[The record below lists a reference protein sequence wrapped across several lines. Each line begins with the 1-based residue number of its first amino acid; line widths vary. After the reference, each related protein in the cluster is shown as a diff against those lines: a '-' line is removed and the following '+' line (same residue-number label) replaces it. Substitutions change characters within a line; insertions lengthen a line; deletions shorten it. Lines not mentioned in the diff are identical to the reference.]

1 MVIPN
6 DTLFHNIMKMNV
18 NYRGHNSA
26 VMTNTQI
33 KLFVKI
39 ADTGSFTKAGLEMN
53 MTQPAVSR
61 AISSLEAELAVSL
74 LLRDRRSGV
83 QLTETGKRILVLF
96 REILG
101 TFDKVDQV
109 IADEKGLQVG
119 TIRIGAFPVA
129 AAHFLP
135 NIVAAIAQK
144 HPGIQFELHEGNIS
158 ELKSLLENRVIDAAF
173 LIPPDGN
180 WDSIP
185 LYREKM
191 FAVLRE
197 DHPLSGLSVIPVKR
211 LAMEPFITCKAGYEP
226 PINDLFERAG
236 ACLQSKYIVQS
247 VNMALR
253 MAEEGLGFAILSELA
268 LKSLPPRLVKRELEP
283 EAYRDIRLAVP
294 SINEASCAVKL
305 FIRTTLELFPPNG

>member
-1 MVIPN
+1 
-6 DTLFHNIMKMNV
+6 
-18 NYRGHNSA
+18 
-26 VMTNTQI
+26 MTNTQI

-39 ADTGSFTKAGLEMN
+39 AETGSFTKAGLELN

-119 TIRIGAFPVA
+119 TIRVGAFPVA

-135 NIVAAIAQK
+135 NIVAAIAKK
-144 HPGIQFELHEGNIS
+144 HPGIQFELREGNIS
-158 ELKSLLENRVIDAAF
+158 ELKSWLENRVIDAAI
-173 LIPPDGN
+173 LIPPDGE
-180 WDSIP
+180 WDTIP

-191 FAVLRE
+191 YAVLRE

-226 PINDLFERAG
+226 PINDLIERAG

-253 MAEEGLGFAILSELA
+253 MAEEGLGFPILSELA
-268 LKSLPPRLVKRELEP
+268 LKSLPSRLVKRELEP

-294 SINEASCAVKL
+294 SIDEASSAVKL
-305 FIRTTLELFPPNG
+305 FIRTTLELFPPQGMPASKLSDFVPGKL